1 MHRSIPLPFIRLIRS
16 TVLAACALL
25 ALTLS
30 AHLSSSSALQA
41 QNSQWAVDK
50 SASSIGFT
58 ADSLFGDVPGTF
70 HEWSFNGTI
79 NSDVTSA
86 AGTLTVQVASI
97 DTNNSTRDDHLR
109 NEDFFE
115 VTRFPTATFRIQS
128 VEPDGEYLIVSGSL
142 TIRDVTRPVEMEFK
156 KSVTGNQ
163 AVLNGRML
171 LNRTDYG
178 IDYNSRLNPIEEE
191 VVLEMKIV
199 LKK

>member
-1 MHRSIPLPFIRLIRS
+1 MHTSTQLPILRLFRRTI
-16 TVLAACALL
+16 LAACALL
-25 ALTLS
+25 TLTLS
-30 AHLSSSSALQA
+30 SHLSPSSALQA
-41 QNSQWAVDK
+41 QNSQWSVDQ
-50 SASSIGFT
+50 SASTIGFT

-79 NSDVTSA
+79 NSDVTA
-86 AGTLTVQVASI
+86 ATGTLTVQVASI

-115 VTRFPTATFRIQS
+115 VTRFPTASFRIQS

-142 TIRDVTRPVEMEFK
+142 TIRNVTRPVEMEFK

-191 VVLEMKIV
+191 VVLEMKLV